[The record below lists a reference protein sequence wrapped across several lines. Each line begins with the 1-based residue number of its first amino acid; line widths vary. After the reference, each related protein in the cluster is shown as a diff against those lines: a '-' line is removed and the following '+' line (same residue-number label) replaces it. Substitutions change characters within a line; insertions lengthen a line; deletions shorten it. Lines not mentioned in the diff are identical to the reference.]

1 MSALHGLASLLHC
14 IDPERWDSMARPPAA
29 SIADLIYLVHGELD
43 DALAA
48 CLEPSQ
54 SS

>member
-1 MSALHGLASLLHC
+1 MSALHGLASLLQC
-14 IDPERWDSMARPPAA
+14 VDPERWDSMARPPAA
-29 SIADLIYLVHGELD
+29 SLADLIYLVHGELG

-48 CLEPSQ
+48 RHEPSQ